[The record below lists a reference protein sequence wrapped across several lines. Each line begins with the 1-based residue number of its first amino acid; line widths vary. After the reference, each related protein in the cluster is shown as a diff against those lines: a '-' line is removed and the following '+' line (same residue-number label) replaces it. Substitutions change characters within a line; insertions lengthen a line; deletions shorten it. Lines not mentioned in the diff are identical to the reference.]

1 MADPSTWLR
10 VIVADDH
17 PIFRNALVQILQAD
31 QAVRVV
37 AEVGDGRQA
46 LDVIRDK
53 RPDVAVLDLQ
63 LPEVD
68 GMSVLDVVQREH
80 LPTRMVV
87 VSAFDDGA
95 TAYRAMAYGAL
106 AYLPKVIGGLEIRD
120 AIVAVG
126 RGATVVH
133 PEIIAGLAG
142 EIRLRRDIDDRP
154 VLSPRELDVLRLAAD
169 GESTQDIAAQLCVSQ
184 ATVKTHLQH
193 LYEKLEVSDRA
204 AAVAQALRRGLLH

>member
-1 MADPSTWLR
+1 MADTSTRLR
-10 VIVADDH
+10 IIVADDH
-17 PIFRNALVQILQAD
+17 PIFRKALVQILQTD
-31 QAVRVV
+31 RQVSVV

-63 LPEVD
+63 LPELD
-68 GMSVLDVVQREH
+68 GMSVLDAVQREH

-87 VSAFDDGA
+87 VSAFDDGP
-95 TAYRAMAYGAL
+95 TAYRAMACGAL
-106 AYLPKVIGGLEIRD
+106 AYLPKVVGAAEIRE
-120 AIVAVG
+120 AILAVG
-126 RGATVVH
+126 RGATVIH
-133 PEIIAGLAG
+133 PDITAGLAG

-169 GESTQDIAAQLCVSQ
+169 GESTHDIAAQLYLSQ

-193 LYEKLEVSDRA
+193 VYEKLEVSDRA